1 MTTPKQSLVRAAA
14 RNNAEWCAAMSRS
27 HGLAGE
33 FGAHAW
39 TAPSRTPLYYPDAVT
54 LEPNADRASL
64 VSRIDTTAP
73 GASVKDSFADL
84 DLTAAGFQVLFEAQ
98 WIHRPA
104 SVPVLASQ
112 LSWNVARDADVLRA
126 WALAWDDGDGNAGL
140 FRPELLD
147 DPATFVLAGRSAAGR
162 LVAGAVASRSDQVVG
177 ISNVFALD
185 GGPDAAWPGVLDTV
199 NRLFPT
205 LPVVGYEQGDDL
217 AATIR
222 HDFEPIGPLRIW
234 LHGQ

>member
-1 MTTPKQSLVRAAA
+1 MTTPEQFLVRAAA
-14 RNNAEWCAAMSRS
+14 HNNAEWCAAMSRS

-33 FGAHAW
+33 FGAQAW
-39 TAPSRTPLYYPDAVT
+39 AAPSRTPLYYPDAVT
-54 LEPNADRASL
+54 LVPDADPAAL
-64 VSRIDTTAP
+64 AAAIDTTAP

-104 SVPVLASQ
+104 SVPAPVSDLT
-112 LSWNVARDADVLRA
+112 WDVAGDPDLLHA
-126 WALAWDDGDGNAGL
+126 WALAWDDGEGNADL

-147 DPATFVLAGRSAAGR
+147 DPATFVLAGHSADGH
-162 LVAGAVASRSDQVVG
+162 VVTGAVASRSDQVVG

-185 GGPDAAWPGVLDTV
+185 GDPDAAWPVVLDAVTS
-199 NRLFPT
+199 LFPS
-205 LPVVGYEQGDDL
+205 LPVVGYEQGDAL
-217 AATIR
+217 AAAVR
-222 HDFEPIGPLRIW
+222 HGFEPVGPLRIW